1 MSIFLKNTH
10 FSPIWKTCLGKS
22 PVAHVANGGQVLERD
37 GAVLDG
43 VADQFGDWVQE
54 QPVVVDSGHPEHVG
68 HDLKQGAN
76 LWG

>member
-1 MSIFLKNTH
+1 M
-10 FSPIWKTCLGKS
+10 
-22 PVAHVANGGQVLERD
+22 LERD

-76 LWG
+76 LWE